1 MQTLQNPPQ
10 SETEELIQQAKK
22 LIQQLDEIIIKN
34 QEENL
39 VLNKT

>member
-1 MQTLQNPPQ
+1 MQTLQNFPQ
-10 SETEELIQQAKK
+10 SETEELIQQAKQ

-39 VLNKT
+39 VINKT

>member
-10 SETEELIQQAKK
+10 SETEELVQQAKQ

-39 VLNKT
+39 VINKT